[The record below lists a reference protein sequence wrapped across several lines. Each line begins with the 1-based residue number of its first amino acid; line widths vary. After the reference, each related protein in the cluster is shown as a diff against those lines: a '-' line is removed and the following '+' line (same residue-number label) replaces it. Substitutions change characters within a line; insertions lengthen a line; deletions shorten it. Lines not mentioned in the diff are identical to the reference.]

1 MTSQLRG
8 IIPILPSPFTADGSI
23 DKDGMKNVTRFV
35 LDSGAHG
42 VAFPALASEFY
53 SLTDAERLALTEV
66 VLHEVGGA
74 VPVVGTATSA
84 SSYSSVELA
93 RRLETLGVDALMV
106 MPPFVVRDSG
116 PEVLQQFKVLS
127 DAVDL
132 PLIVQNAPAPLGS
145 AFPIDFV
152 RRIIM
157 EAPKVQYVKE
167 ECTPGGQ
174 RITKLLQ
181 DAPPALKGVFG
192 GAGGRALIDEL
203 NRGAIGAMPACELT
217 RLHVKIF
224 ELHQVGDI
232 DAARALYNKTLPIL
246 TMQAVFR
253 MNLTKEML
261 VRNGII
267 SSTHVRAGSIPMDE
281 ADLHELTVM
290 MEELGEEW
298 VGVA

>member
-1 MTSQLRG
+1 MTRQLRG
-8 IIPILPSPFTADGSI
+8 IIPILPSPFAADGSI
-23 DKDGMKNVTRFV
+23 DKSAMKRVTRFV

-53 SLTDAERLALTEV
+53 SLTDEERLALTEV
-66 VLHEVGGA
+66 VVQEVGGA

-93 RRLETLGVDALMV
+93 KRLEAMGVDALMV
-106 MPPFVVRDSG
+106 MPPYVVRDSG
-116 PEVLQQFKVLS
+116 PEVLQQFKDLS
-127 DAVDL
+127 ESVDL

-145 AFPIDFV
+145 AFPIEFV
-152 RRIIM
+152 RRIIQ
-157 EAPKVQYVKE
+157 EAKNVHYVKE

-181 DAPPALKGVFG
+181 DAPPGLKGVFG

-217 RLHVKIF
+217 KLHVKIF
-224 ELHQVGDI
+224 ELHQASDVGG
-232 DAARALYNKTLPIL
+232 ARTLYNKTLPLL

-267 SSTHVRAGSIPMDE
+267 ASAHVRAGSIPMDE
-281 ADLHELTVM
+281 ADLRELSVLT
-290 MEELGEEW
+290 EELGEEMSS
-298 VGVA
+298 